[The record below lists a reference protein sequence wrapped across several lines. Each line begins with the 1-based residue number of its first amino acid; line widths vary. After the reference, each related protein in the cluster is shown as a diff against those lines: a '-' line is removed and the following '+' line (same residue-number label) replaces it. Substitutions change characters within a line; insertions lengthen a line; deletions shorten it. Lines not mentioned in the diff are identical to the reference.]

1 MGIACYPLSLS
12 RVLFTHQLTHSDM
25 SRKFISFGTAWERI
39 GCVVRAACELAK
51 TPGMRDGQRGHTV
64 LEQLQQLLVLTH
76 LSISA
81 DPQ

>member
-1 MGIACYPLSLS
+1 MGE
-12 RVLFTHQLTHSDM
+12 D
-25 SRKFISFGTAWERI
+25 
-39 GCVVRAACELAK
+39 GCFVRAACELAK
-51 TPGMRDGQRGHTV
+51 TPGMRDGKRGHKV